1 MPTSVA
7 EQEPPFNRR
16 ARTDNGLLTLAAP
29 VLELVLKLRTGV
41 IPASEEVRPV
51 ANDLLRQLEQG
62 GATLGYPEREVQ
74 EAKFALVAF
83 VDATI
88 LNNDFPLRDEWEQRP
103 LELEHFNDNQA
114 GVEFFNHLD
123 RLLKNIEAD
132 ADVVEIYYLC
142 MVLGFKGKYKRFT
155 DDRLKG
161 LVEDVAG
168 RLRACDRLGAGSLSS
183 HWLVTDQPQLP
194 PPAVVPLWAK
204 LAAAAAV
211 GVVLVVFLVLYVM
224 LQNELKATP

>member
-1 MPTSVA
+1 MA
-7 EQEPPFNRR
+7 EQQPPFSRS

-29 VLELVLKLRTGV
+29 VLELVLKLRAGV
-41 IPASEEVRPV
+41 IPTSEEVRPV
-51 ANDLLRQLEQG
+51 ANNLFRQLEQG
-62 GATLGYPEREVQ
+62 GATLGYSEREVQ
-74 EAKFALVAF
+74 EAKFALAAF
-83 VDATI
+83 VDATV
-88 LNNDFPLRDEWEQRP
+88 LNNDFPQRDEWEQHP
-103 LELEHFNDNQA
+103 LELEHFHDNQA
-114 GVEFFNHLD
+114 GVEFFNHLG

-142 MVLGFKGKYKRFT
+142 LVLGFKGKYKRFT
-155 DDRLKG
+155 DGRFKA

-168 RLRACDRLGAGSLSS
+168 RLRACNRLGAGSLSS

-194 PPAVVPLWAK
+194 PPAVVPLWVK
-204 LAAAAAV
+204 LAVAAAV